1 MAAVQPLKMTLLGK
15 VDDPSVACKPGT
27 GTLVKKLVDGR
38 PVAAA
43 AAPHEAPAPSKPTE
57 FQLRE
62 IDGASA
68 GWCRWPVRVG
78 MVFAIW
84 ALYFRFRRRGPLTLQ
99 VECGCSPT
107 CAWMPYFK
115 LTEVEK

>member
-1 MAAVQPLKMTLLGK
+1 MQPLTMTLLGK
-15 VDDPSVACKPGT
+15 VDNPGKACKPGT

-68 GWCRWPVRVG
+68 GWCRWPIRVG
-78 MVFAIW
+78 MVVAIL
-84 ALYFRFRRRGPLTLQ
+84 ALYFHFRRCGPLTLQ